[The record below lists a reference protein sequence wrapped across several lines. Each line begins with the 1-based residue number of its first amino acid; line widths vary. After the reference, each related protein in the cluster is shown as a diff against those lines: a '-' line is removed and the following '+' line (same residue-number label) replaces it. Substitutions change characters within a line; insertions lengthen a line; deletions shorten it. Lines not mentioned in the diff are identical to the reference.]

1 MRIRH
6 TESPSGAAELA
17 PADVKRLAGVAAV
30 AAVGRP
36 HRRVSSAAAAVA
48 LALSVAAGCNVREP
62 TPFDPRGMQREGRT
76 SAAGAADL
84 YRFPKR
90 PLPTTLESPLIEE
103 NGRLVGKPG
112 VDVNTGIPLGAEP
125 SVRMSLQEIV
135 QRAVTNNGEI
145 RVAGYT
151 PAIDEARVTEAEA
164 RFDPTFFSN
173 ISYDR
178 REITSAVP
186 TANDNFTT
194 YSIAAGIRQNL
205 QSGGQAEL
213 RYESGLFDQDD
224 DGTSEFNRPGDQGSD
239 PTYQNQ
245 LVLQITQPLL
255 RDFGNEVNR
264 ARIDINRR
272 NQQISVL
279 EFRRQVEE
287 TIAETERFYWQLVQ
301 AEREVRIQERLL
313 QRTIDTAFILG
324 VRNVQDVTS
333 VQLSQANASVE
344 SRRADLIRARARVR
358 DLSDEL
364 KRRMQDPSIPVAS
377 PTLVLPAVP
386 PVEEP
391 IYFDYKEVIDT
402 AFANRLELGQ
412 QQLRV
417 DNADIAS
424 RVAKNNLLP
433 QLNLQLQ
440 GSLQGVDGQWIDAVS
455 EQDDFDNFSYSAAL
469 QYEIPIGNRAARA
482 IYARAMLQ
490 RMQAIEQYRSILA
503 QVELEVR
510 QAWREVE
517 TSWNEIAATRQA
529 RFAAGDALSAIEVRE
544 EGLERISPEFV
555 QLKLDRQE
563 FLANA
568 ERAEAQATSNYNIAI
583 SRLELAKGTL
593 LRYNNIVL
601 AEEQMPF
608 VKTMGFNG
616 R

>member
-1 MRIRH
+1 MRKRNSEPLRRPCH
-6 TESPSGAAELA
+6 TSAFRPPPPRRGRITIAAT
-17 PADVKRLAGVAAV
+17 GV
-30 AAVGRP
+30 
-36 HRRVSSAAAAVA
+36 AVA
-48 LALSVAAGCNVREP
+48 LLSGLGGGCNLSEP
-62 TPFDPRGMQREGRT
+62 TPFDPRGMQGQSR
-76 SAAGAADL
+76 SVAAGAADL
-84 YRFPKR
+84 YNVPKR
-90 PLPTTLESPLIEE
+90 ALPTTLESPLIEE
-103 NGRLVGKPG
+103 NGRPVGKPG
-112 VDVNTGIPLGAEP
+112 VDVNTGFPIGAEP

-173 ISYDR
+173 LTYDR
-178 REITSAVP
+178 REVTSAIA

-205 QSGGQAEL
+205 QSGGQVEL

-224 DGTSEFNRPGDQGSD
+224 DDTSDFARPGDQGAD

-272 NQQISVL
+272 NQQISLL

-287 TIAETERFYWQLVQ
+287 TVAETERFYWQLVQ
-301 AEREVRIQERLL
+301 AERDVRIQERLL

-324 VRNVQDVTS
+324 VRNVQDVTR

-344 SRRADLIRARARVR
+344 SRRAELIRARARVR

-364 KRRMQDPSIPVAS
+364 KRRMQDPSLPVAS
-377 PTLVLPAVP
+377 PVLVLPAVP

-391 IYFDYKEVIDT
+391 VQFDYKELIDT

-424 RVAKNNLLP
+424 RVAKNNVLP

-440 GSLQGVDGQWIDAVS
+440 GSLQGIDGQWIDAVR

-490 RMQAIEQYRSILA
+490 RMQAIEQYRSLLA

-517 TSWNEIAATRQA
+517 TTWNEIAATRLA
-529 RFAAGDALSAIEVRE
+529 RFAAADALSAIEKRE
-544 EGLERISPEFV
+544 EGLERLSPEFV

-568 ERAEAQATSNYNIAI
+568 ERAEAQAISNYNIAI
-583 SRLELAKGTL
+583 SRLELSKGTL

-601 AEEQMPF
+601 QEEQMPF
-608 VKTMGFNG
+608 VRTLGLNG